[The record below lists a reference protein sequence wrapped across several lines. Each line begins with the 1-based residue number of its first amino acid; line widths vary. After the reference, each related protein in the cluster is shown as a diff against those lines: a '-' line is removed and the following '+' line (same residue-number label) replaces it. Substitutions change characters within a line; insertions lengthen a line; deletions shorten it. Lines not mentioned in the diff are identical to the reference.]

1 MIRLKKE
8 DFGATPVITRENAIF
23 KKNVVV
29 RRDFRGKIL
38 KPDDFKVYQ
47 DIVNAHR
54 PYCASDF
61 EELHFIPD
69 L

>member
-8 DFGATPVITRENAIF
+8 DFGETPVMTRENAIF
-23 KKNVVV
+23 ERNVVV

-38 KPDDFKVYQ
+38 KPNEFKAYQ

-61 EELHFIPD
+61 EERHFIPD